1 MKYEN
6 DVVQDGVTYMAG
18 EDVPDMG
25 SIICTK
31 FSGNIRSYEGLQKD
45 VAKLPTYVATGSSCL
60 MVDTGRFYK
69 FEKTTKTW
77 YEL

>member
-6 DVVQDGVTYMAG
+6 NVVQDGVTYMAG

-45 VAKLPTYVATGSSCL
+45 IASFLHMLQQVAPA
-60 MVDTGRFYK
+60 
-69 FEKTTKTW
+69 
-77 YEL
+77 

>member
-6 DVVQDGVTYMAG
+6 DVVQDGVTYKAG

-31 FSGNIRSYEGLQKD
+31 FSGNIRNYEGLQND
-45 VAKLPTYVATGSSCL
+45 LSKLPTYVATGRSCL
-60 MVDTGRFYK
+60 MIDTGKFYK

>member
-1 MKYEN
+1 MKNEN
-6 DVVQDGVTYMAG
+6 DGVQDGVTYKAG
-18 EDVPDMG
+18 EDLPDMG

-45 VAKLPTYVATGSSCL
+45 LAKLPTYVATGSSCL
-60 MVDTGRFYK
+60 MIDTGRFYK